1 MTLLRKTM
9 ANRPSTR
16 NDPHSKQTPKLVYY
30 RDAARALKKLEEI
43 FGKSHTNARD
53 SVRKLIQVLLNRN
66 RRIVLYLGA
75 GCSMAVDV
83 TTPEGHADFRGKSW
97 IELLRGL
104 LATMSSDKRDEF
116 LQSPA
121 LRSESEPR
129 DTARLDIADF
139 LQYFDKLQVAWY
151 LSSLFPD
158 NTKRDEEISKLV
170 EPPVEARASSPLHKE
185 LFKLPFQ
192 DIITTN
198 YDSHIV
204 RFLREPDED
213 RDKISFQ
220 EITTSKDLVSFK
232 SESGRRRLFYL
243 HGKAR
248 QSEKLVF
255 DRFDYAGL
263 LAERDG
269 ILDYVTYLLMDS
281 HVIYVGFGLD
291 DPTFNMMETRLQTL
305 HGIYRPQ
312 SFAFIPVATEL
323 ERKSWSNRNLD
334 IIDYGDHNNLP
345 AILRCVN
352 TTLKFVG
359 WAEPQRLKE
368 LDVDPKSD
376 RTNTYMKAALDR
388 YVRGKYKESLLK
400 CRAALASTLFWEGQA
415 AGNSKDAPILRFS
428 DAARLCDIRI
438 RMASIHY
445 KLHWTPDEN
454 EDHAKALKENE
465 NVASNIL
472 KEQRA
477 LLNAGLDPSQR
488 VAANKSTDAGQ
499 RQRMHADQLRTLRAL
514 ENSLNILKAR
524 VLYHKGQFDR
534 AKRLYEKVVKNGQLE
549 IPWKKS
555 AQTPASSSGGESEA
569 QQKKIQEE
577 RQQRVLWKLRFAEGH
592 FYAKCQLS
600 RIAYQFK
607 QQALEKAS
615 TDRIAAI
622 KQLEELRK
630 KIQETREFIA
640 TSEPECRTIPEWDYY
655 LNSMGILDRIAVWTA
670 GRHALGVC
678 RDVIPTKRERSQ
690 EVQKK
695 LTAGLERLEEDPV
708 KTEQIT
714 WEMSQR
720 WFALRYRY
728 LCRGY
733 ALRWIVT
740 QPGSDKAQSDGSDLF
755 DAYRYIQM
763 ALQVAAGSGLERE
776 RIVNLLEAARLN
788 VLAMFGERIAS
799 ATGRRSVNISP
810 LSFAAGLHY
819 LDAAFRELD
828 RMKKRQEAEWLLIL
842 GYRIA
847 SYFAIVSG
855 PERVAEFERVQVNK
869 RLSQFLTMG
878 SDKMRERVAN
888 EYALFGKMLGNA
900 RIFNNRIEY
909 YKQSFDEIRIEL
921 GCKDS
926 KPGEKHDW
934 KNKAHG
940 RGKKHKRIDHMN
952 GERKK
957 RSADPPDQLRHRKAT
972 AR

>member
-1 MTLLRKTM
+1 MTM
-9 ANRPSTR
+9 ANISSTR
-16 NDPHSKQTPKLVYY
+16 RETSSKHAPKLVYY
-30 RDAARALKKLEEI
+30 RDAAKALKKLGAI
-43 FGKSHTNARD
+43 LGKSHTEAQD
-53 SVRKLIQVLLNRN
+53 SVLKLIQVLLNRN

-75 GCSMAVDV
+75 GCSIAVEV
-83 TTPEGHADFRGKSW
+83 TTPEGYADFRGKSW
-97 IELLRGL
+97 IGLLRGL
-104 LATMSSDKRDEF
+104 LATMSSDKRDDF
-116 LQSPA
+116 LQSLA
-121 LRSESEPR
+121 RRSESETS
-129 DTARLDIADF
+129 DTAGMDIDDF

-151 LSSLFPD
+151 LSSLFPN

-170 EPPVEARASSPLHKE
+170 EPPVEAKASSPLHRE

-198 YDSHIV
+198 YDSHIA
-204 RFLREPDED
+204 RFLQEPDED
-213 RDKISFQ
+213 RGEKISFQ

-248 QSEKLVF
+248 QSRLVF

-312 SFAFIPVATEL
+312 SFAFIPVATEI
-323 ERKSWSNRNLD
+323 ERSAWRNRNLD

-345 AILRCVN
+345 EVLKCVN

-359 WAEPQRLKE
+359 WAEPGRLEE
-368 LDVDPKSD
+368 LDVDPKTD
-376 RTNTYMKAALDR
+376 RTKTYMAAALDR

-400 CRAALASTLFWEGQA
+400 CRAALASTLFWERQGS
-415 AGNSKDAPILRFS
+415 GNSKDTPILRFS

-477 LLNAGLDPSQR
+477 LLKAGLDPSEGI
-488 VAANKSTDAGQ
+488 AANKNTDAGH
-499 RQRMHADQLRTLRAL
+499 RRRSHADQLRTLRAL

-524 VLYHKGQFDR
+524 VLYHKGQFGR
-534 AKRLYEKVVKNGQLE
+534 AQRIYERVVKNGQLE
-549 IPWKKS
+549 IPGKKS
-555 AQTPASSSGGESEA
+555 VQTPVSSSVGESEA

-577 RQQRVLWKLRFAEGH
+577 RQHRVLWKLRFAEGH

-607 QQALEKAS
+607 RQALEKGS
-615 TDRIAAI
+615 TDRIREI
-622 KQLEELRK
+622 RLLDELRK
-630 KIQETREFIA
+630 EIQRTRKFIA
-640 TSEPECRTIPEWDYY
+640 ASEAECRTIPELDYY
-655 LNSMGILDRIAVWTA
+655 LNSLGILERIAVWTE
-670 GRHALGVC
+670 GRHAVGVC
-678 RDVIPTKRERSQ
+678 RDVIPTRRERRQ
-690 EVQKK
+690 EVHQK
-695 LTAGLERLEEDPV
+695 LTTGLELLQEDPV
-708 KTEQIT
+708 ETEKIT

-733 ALRWIVT
+733 ALRWVVMES
-740 QPGSDKAQSDGSDLF
+740 GSDQAQSDSDLF
-755 DAYRYIQM
+755 NAYKYIQM

-788 VLAMFGERIAS
+788 VLAMFGERLAS
-799 ATGRRSVNISP
+799 AIRRKSTSISP
-810 LSFAAGLHY
+810 LSFGAGLHY
-819 LDAAFRELD
+819 LDAAFCEMD
-828 RMKKRQEAEWLLIL
+828 RMKKRQEVEWLLIL
-842 GYRIA
+842 GHRIA

-855 PERVAEFERVQVNK
+855 PERVAEFERVQDNK
-869 RLSQFLTMG
+869 TLHKFLTM
-878 SDKMRERVAN
+878 SLEKMRNMVAT
-888 EYALFGKMLGNA
+888 EYAQFGKKLGNPTV
-900 RIFNNRIEY
+900 FNKRIEY
-909 YKQSFDEIRIEL
+909 YKQSFDEIRTEL
-921 GCKDS
+921 GAKNRRLGEKIDS
-926 KPGEKHDW
+926 K
-934 KNKAHG
+934 NKLRQ
-940 RGKKHKRIDHMN
+940 RGKHN
-952 GERKK
+952 V
-957 RSADPPDQLRHRKAT
+957 
-972 AR
+972 